1 MSVSKKNRIKH
12 QNRLKNKNKKP
23 QTFSPF
29 ATPYEELAPIDPDE
43 FAKVFNFAMQA
54 SMGQVTLK
62 DDPSKARFKM
72 EQENGSFQSMQFGNS
87 PYILM
92 IAAINEIYEHDTA
105 MSFNATLR
113 FNALLNLI
121 RSPKMSSWIIK
132 DNTSF
137 GISELVV
144 KAAATVSLQP
154 DGEFNIADIIAIL
167 PPP

>member
-1 MSVSKKNRIKH
+1 
-12 QNRLKNKNKKP
+12 
-23 QTFSPF
+23 
-29 ATPYEELAPIDPDE
+29 
-43 FAKVFNFAMQA
+43 MQA